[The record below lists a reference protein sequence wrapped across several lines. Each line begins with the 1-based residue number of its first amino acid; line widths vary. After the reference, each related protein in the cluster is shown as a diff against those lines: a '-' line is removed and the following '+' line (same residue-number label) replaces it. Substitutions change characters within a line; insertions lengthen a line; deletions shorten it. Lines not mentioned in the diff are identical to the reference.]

1 MVALALTA
9 ASAGL
14 AASRPKTA
22 PAAKNLW
29 NIGTLRAPLICSARN
44 ATQAICQTNSRL
56 GGQHRR
62 CYAPAMHLPPLPEWA
77 PHEAVWI
84 GFPSDPELWL
94 GDLKPAEREVA
105 AFAQAVHAGGKG
117 EQVWMVA
124 AHEGAAESARELCP
138 FAQVIVEPFGDI
150 WLRDTGPIV
159 LGSGKDRRAQGFGF
173 NGWGGKY
180 DLEGDQD
187 VGERLARRAGLPFA
201 KADWV
206 LEGGAIDGDGS
217 GTVLTTEQC
226 LLNPNRNSLT
236 REEVEQR
243 LLDDLGFERVVWFG
257 SGLLNDHTDGHI
269 DNLARFIAPGRVAI
283 PNRDPDDPN
292 DAVYRDAA
300 RRLRE
305 TRLDV
310 VTLPTPG
317 RVADE
322 DGDVIPASYMNFYIG
337 NAVVVVPQYGAA
349 NDRAAVDVVQALF
362 PDRVAIGIRAD
373 HILTGGGSF
382 HCISQQVPA

>member
-1 MVALALTA
+1 LL
-9 ASAGL
+9 
-14 AASRPKTA
+14 
-22 PAAKNLW
+22 
-29 NIGTLRAPLICSARN
+29 
-44 ATQAICQTNSRL
+44 L
-56 GGQHRR
+56 G
-62 CYAPAMHLPPLPEWA
+62 AFLMTTPPLPEWA

-105 AFAQAVHAGGKG
+105 AFAEAIHAGGRG
-117 EQVWMVA
+117 EKVWLVA
-124 AHEGAAESARELCP
+124 AHDGAAESARELAP
-138 FAQVIVEPFGDI
+138 FAEVVVEPFGDV

-159 LGSGKDRRAQGFGF
+159 LGSGKGRRAQGFGF

-180 DLEGDQD
+180 ELEGDRD
-187 VGERLARRAGLPFA
+187 VGERLARRASLPFS
-201 KADWV
+201 KADWI

-226 LLNPNRNSLT
+226 LLNPNRNRLT
-236 REEVEQR
+236 REETEQR
-243 LLDDLGFERVVWFG
+243 LIEDLGFERVLWFG
-257 SGLLNDHTDGHI
+257 SGLMNDHTDGHV

-283 PNRDPDDPN
+283 PTAARHDPN
-292 DAVYRDAA
+292 EAVYKDAA
-300 RRLRE
+300 RRLADA
-305 TRLDV
+305 RLDV
-310 VTLPTPG
+310 VTLPSPG

-337 NAVVVVPQYGAA
+337 NAAVIVPQYGAP

-362 PDRVAIGIRAD
+362 PDRVAIGLSAD